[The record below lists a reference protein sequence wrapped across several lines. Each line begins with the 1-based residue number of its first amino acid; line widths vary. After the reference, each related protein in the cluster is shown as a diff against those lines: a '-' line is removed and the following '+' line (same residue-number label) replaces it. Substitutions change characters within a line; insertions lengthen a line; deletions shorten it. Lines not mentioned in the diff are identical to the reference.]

1 MDNKDFIGKL
11 SACTGFAEE
20 ETVRMVSSLIDCMAQ
35 GLQEGKDIQVQGFG
49 LLGVQKEMEYISVNP
64 MTKQRFLIPPCLRLF
79 FIPEGHIPADH
90 TSQRN
95 NLTLQHLIDWLTQ
108 DQGFSGAEAFV
119 SSFFKL
125 IKGGMQSDKYV
136 KVKGLGTFKVMAF
149 NGNAETYLSSHR
161 SSLSYGG
168 VSFTAD
174 ASLRDLVNKP
184 FAHFEIV
191 PLKDNVTFAD
201 LPEVSM
207 EEVSPETDEPEDA
220 EVPVE
225 EGKYPAEPE
234 EESAEP
240 NQSVSEEIPLPV
252 APRESESLQ
261 EEVSLPPVEEEVK
274 EASTRRIPWCMLA
287 CTLLVGVLIGGG
299 VIWRTVPSRRYISEV
314 IARCWKQQGDSVA
327 AETSIESL
335 DFLAEPTPQEEPDT
349 IAEAPKPQNVEV
361 VPEKKAVP
369 LSVPVRVLSDE
380 VAYII
385 RGTQCNHT
393 LREGE
398 SLTRIARRYYG
409 NKKLWPY
416 LVRHNQRIIKNPD
429 NIPVGTVIQIPVLA
443 PKTSE

>member
-1 MDNKDFIGKL
+1 
-11 SACTGFAEE
+11 
-20 ETVRMVSSLIDCMAQ
+20 
-35 GLQEGKDIQVQGFG
+35 
-49 LLGVQKEMEYISVNP
+49 
-64 MTKQRFLIPPCLRLF
+64 
-79 FIPEGHIPADH
+79 
-90 TSQRN
+90 
-95 NLTLQHLIDWLTQ
+95 
-108 DQGFSGAEAFV
+108 
-119 SSFFKL
+119 
-125 IKGGMQSDKYV
+125 MQSDKYV
-136 KVKGLGTFKVMAF
+136 KVKGLGIFKVMAF
-149 NGNAETYLSSHR
+149 NGDTETYLSSHR

-207 EEVSPETDEPEDA
+207 DETHPEADEPE
-220 EVPVE
+220 ETEIPVE
-225 EGKYPAEPE
+225 EEMHPTVPE

-240 NQSVSEEIPLPV
+240 NQSVSEETSLPV
-252 APRESESLQ
+252 APPESEPLQ
-261 EEVSLPPVEEEVK
+261 EEASLPPVEEEVK

-299 VIWRTVPSRRYISEV
+299 IIWRMVPSRRYISEV
-314 IARCWKQQGDSVA
+314 IAQCWKQQGDSVA
-327 AETSIESL
+327 AETCIESL
-335 DFLAEPTPQEEPDT
+335 DFMAEPIPLEKPDT
-349 IAEAPKPQNVEV
+349 IVEAPKPQEVEV
-361 VPEKKAVP
+361 VPAKKAAP
-369 LSVPVRVLSDE
+369 LAAPVRVLSDE
-380 VAYII
+380 VAYTI
-385 RGTQCNHT
+385 RGTQCAHT

-398 SLTRIARRYYG
+398 SLTKIARRYYG

>member
-64 MTKQRFLIPPCLRLF
+64 LTKQRFLIPPCLRLF
-79 FIPEGHIPADH
+79 FIPEEYIPADH

-95 NLTLQHLIDWLTQ
+95 NLTLQNLIDWLTQ
-108 DQGFSGAEAFV
+108 DRGFSDAEAFV

-125 IKGGMQSDKYV
+125 IKGTMQSDKYV
-136 KVKGLGTFKVMAF
+136 KVKGLGTFKVMTF
-149 NGNAETYLSSHR
+149 NGDTETYLSSHR
-161 SSLSYGG
+161 SNLSYGG

-207 EEVSPETDEPEDA
+207 DETGPETDEPEETEA
-220 EVPVE
+220 PAE
-225 EGKYPAEPE
+225 EGKHSAVPE
-234 EESAEP
+234 EESTEP
-240 NQSVSEEIPLPV
+240 NLSASEENSLPV
-252 APRESESLQ
+252 LPHESESLQ
-261 EEVSLPPVEEEVK
+261 EEASLPPVEEEVE

-287 CTLLVGVLIGGG
+287 CTLLAGVLIGGG
-299 VIWRTVPSRRYISEV
+299 IIWRMVPSRRYISEV
-314 IARCWKQQGDSVA
+314 IAQCWKQQGDSVV

-335 DFLAEPTPQEEPDT
+335 DCLVEPIPLEEPDT
-349 IAEAPKPQNVEV
+349 IAEAPKPQKVEI
-361 VPEKKAVP
+361 VPAKKAAP
-369 LSVPVRVLSDE
+369 LAAPVRALSDE
-380 VAYII
+380 VAYTI
-385 RGTQCNHT
+385 RGTQCDHT

-398 SLTRIARRYYG
+398 SLTKIARRYYG

-429 NIPVGTVIQIPVLA
+429 NIPVGTVIQIPILA